1 MDMEKK
7 YHIHYNHYYNKK
19 NPELFYHETEEMTT
33 YEDAGNQGKW
43 KIVKKSNRRILQKNY
58 HPLILQHQRTPNFTA
73 IPVRILTIALI
84 LPLCLPLLL
93 SGCTKTQTPISRTG
107 FYFDTM
113 IQITVYEKKEE
124 PLLEDCLELAGYYEG
139 LLSPT
144 VEGSDIWNINH
155 NNGQPVVV
163 SDETLL
169 LLQTALSYSEITS
182 GRIDP
187 TMETVSQLW
196 DFHTQDTSATQESSA
211 LSEDSPST
219 NQIPA
224 VSEDSL
230 STNRIPSEKD
240 LAEAIRHVDYHNL
253 SIKGNTVTLLDPEAA
268 ISLGFIAKG
277 FIADKI
283 KEYLLSQ
290 QVKSAIINL
299 GGNLLAVGS
308 KPDGTPFQFGIQKP
322 FDSQG
327 TPIDVLSVSD
337 KSLVSSGIY
346 ERYFYQD
353 NTLYHHILN
362 SDTGYPI
369 QNHLLSVTILSD
381 SSMIG
386 DALSTSCFVLGLE
399 EGMALIE
406 SLEEVEA
413 VFITED
419 FVLHYSSGIEN
430 R

>member
-1 MDMEKK
+1 
-7 YHIHYNHYYNKK
+7 
-19 NPELFYHETEEMTT
+19 
-33 YEDAGNQGKW
+33 
-43 KIVKKSNRRILQKNY
+43 
-58 HPLILQHQRTPNFTA
+58 
-73 IPVRILTIALI
+73 
-84 LPLCLPLLL
+84 
-93 SGCTKTQTPISRTG
+93 
-107 FYFDTM
+107 M

-155 NNGQPVVV
+155 SSGQPVVV

-169 LLQTALSYSEITS
+169 LLQTALSYSEITN

-196 DFHTQDTSATQESSA
+196 DFHTQDSPTLSEDSSA
-211 LSEDSPST
+211 LSETSP
-219 NQIPA
+219 A
-224 VSEDSL
+224 
-230 STNRIPSEKD
+230 TNRIPSEKD

-253 SIKGNTVTLLDPEAA
+253 SINGNTVTLLDPEAA

-308 KPDGTPFQFGIQKP
+308 RPDGAPFQFGIQKP

-353 NTLYHHILN
+353 GTLYHHILN
-362 SDTGYPI
+362 TANGYPI

-419 FVLHYSSGIEN
+419 FVLHYSSGI
-430 R
+430 